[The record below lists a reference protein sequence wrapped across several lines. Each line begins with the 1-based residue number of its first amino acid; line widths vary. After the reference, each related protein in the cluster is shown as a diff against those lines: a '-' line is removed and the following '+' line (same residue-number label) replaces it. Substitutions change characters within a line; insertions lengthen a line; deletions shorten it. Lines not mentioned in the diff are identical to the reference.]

1 MAGVKRSAIKEE
13 IGIDSK
19 YITQVAINMRQL
31 LRQSIVDLLYN
42 DELYLMKDGFF
53 CRNKKYHFG
62 AGRNGIFYFVNMR
75 LISMTAT

>member
-53 CRNKKYHFG
+53 CRK
-62 AGRNGIFYFVNMR
+62 
-75 LISMTAT
+75 